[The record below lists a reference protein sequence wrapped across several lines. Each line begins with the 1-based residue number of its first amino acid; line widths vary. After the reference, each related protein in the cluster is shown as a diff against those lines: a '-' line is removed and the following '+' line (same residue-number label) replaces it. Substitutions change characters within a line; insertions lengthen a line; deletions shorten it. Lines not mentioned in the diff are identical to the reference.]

1 MEEIINKLK
10 QNYIYDLNKK
20 EIDKFE
26 RAAIIQ
32 DIMKSEK
39 LSIRAFAEKFG
50 FAKSTVEDW
59 LLWTKISRDE
69 FNQKLKEGETESEIY
84 RLLRNNKTKIVSE
97 FVDIDFVLEKTIHKL
112 NQEREVSKYTKEKV
126 ERLEK
131 ALNRFKLKNNL

>member
-32 DIMKSEK
+32 DIINKEK
-39 LSIRAFAEKFG
+39 LSQRAFAEKFG

-59 LLWTKISRDE
+59 LLWNKISRE
-69 FNQKLKEGETESEIY
+69 EVNQRLKDGQTESDIY
-84 RLLRNNKTKIVSE
+84 RLLRDNKTKILSE
-97 FVDIDFVLEKTIHKL
+97 FVNIDFVLEKTIHKL
-112 NQEREVSKYTKEKV
+112 NQEMEVSKYTKEKV
-126 ERLEK
+126 DRLEK
-131 ALNRFKLKNNL
+131 ALNRFRLKNNL